1 MHGIDALRPLER
13 GVINVSQFSYRLT
26 RPSMSLQLLAS
37 QVGAC
42 QRNGRQQAAMLLSAP
57 LVAPTV

>member
-13 GVINVSQFSYRLT
+13 DGIDVGQFSDRLT

-37 QVGAC
+37 QVIAYC
-42 QRNGRQQAAMLLSAP
+42 ENDRQQAAMLLSTQLA
-57 LVAPTV
+57 APTV